1 MGELRFLSKIEQVA
15 AHLRAEMVVGRWEGA
30 MAGRLELAAELGI
43 NAKTVEEALRLL
55 EREGVLVPQGAGRR
69 RLIAAVKEPVRTA
82 LKIRILLYERID
94 QGLPYHI
101 DLLHRLREEGHAPT
115 FAEKSLH
122 ELGMSV
128 KRVAAFVKKNEADAW
143 VVDGG
148 SREILEWF
156 ADRRTPTFAEFG
168 RWAGL
173 PLAAIAV
180 RKIPAMTAA
189 LRRLHGLGHRRIVLL
204 VREERR
210 KPYPATFEQAFI
222 DELKALG
229 IATGSFNLPDWG
241 DDIAG
246 FHCCLDSL
254 FLHTPPTALI
264 LSEAHLF
271 IAAQQHLAR
280 RGIVAPRDV
289 SLVCDDPDIAFSW
302 CQPAVSH
309 IRWDSRPIVSR
320 VVRWADRVSRGVED
334 RRQRYVK
341 AEFVEGGT
349 IGPVAGRRLGSV

>member
-1 MGELRFLSKIEQVA
+1 MGELRILSKIEQVA
-15 AHLRAEMVVGRWEGA
+15 THLRAELVGGRWEGA
-30 MAGRLELAAELGI
+30 MPGRLELSAELGI
-43 NAKTVEEALRLL
+43 NAKTVEEGLRLL
-55 EREGVLVPQGAGRR
+55 EREGVLMPQGAGRR

-115 FAEKSLH
+115 FADKSLH

-128 KRVAAFVKKNEADAW
+128 KRVAAFVKNHEADAW

-173 PLAAIAV
+173 PLAALAV

-189 LRRLHGLGHRRIVLL
+189 LRRLHGLGHQRIVMLA
-204 VREERR
+204 REERR
-210 KPYPATFEQAFI
+210 KPYPARFEQAFL
-222 DELKALG
+222 DELNELG
-229 IATGSFNLPDWG
+229 IATGPYNLPDWG

-246 FHCCLDSL
+246 FHRCLDSL

-289 SLVCDDPDIAFSW
+289 SMICDDPDVAFSW
-302 CQPAVSH
+302 CQPTVSH
-309 IRWDSRPIVSR
+309 FRWDSRPIVSR
-320 VVRWADRVSRGVED
+320 MVRWVENVARGKED
-334 RRQRYVK
+334 RRQNFIQ

-349 IGPVAGRRLGSV
+349 IGPVAGKSGR